1 MEFITELLSYMAENK
16 ENLLQYTF
24 DHILMVI
31 YGIGMA
37 IAVGVPLGILAA
49 RYEKI
54 APFILSTV
62 NVIQIIPSLAMLAI
76 LMIYFGL
83 GFTTAV
89 IGLFFYSLLPIVRNT
104 YVGVKEVSP
113 NLLEAGKGLGM
124 TGLQVLRKVQLPL
137 SIPFFMAGLRV
148 ASVIAV
154 GVACIAPYIG
164 ADGLGREIV
173 SGISLRSEI
182 KIYAG
187 AIPAALLAIFADT
200 ILGFMERRTKKRIV

>member
-1 MEFITELLSYMAENK
+1 MEFITELLTYMVDNK
-16 ENLLQYTF
+16 ETLLQYTF
-24 DHILMVI
+24 DHILMVV
-31 YGIGMA
+31 YGITMA
-37 IAVGVPLGILAA
+37 IVVGVPLGVLAA
-49 RYEKI
+49 KSEKL
-54 APFILSTV
+54 APIILSTV
-62 NVIQIIPSLAMLAI
+62 NVIQIIPSLALLAI

-113 NLLEAGKGLGM
+113 TILEAGKGLGM
-124 TGLQVLRKVQLPL
+124 SSLQILRKIQLPL
-137 SIPFFMAGLRV
+137 SVPFFMAGLRV

-154 GVACIAPYIG
+154 GVASIAPYIG

-173 SGISLRSEI
+173 SGISLQSEI

-187 AIPAALLAIFADT
+187 AIPAALLAIFADAV
-200 ILGFMERRTKKRIV
+200 LGFMERKTKKRIV